1 MKFKRFNF
9 KFGKGDG
16 EHTDADRVNKVVY
29 ITAVCLLLGIVILA
43 AFTTAANRGRKP
55 LDTGSGTSAGDVTS
69 DTGTSSPGVTT
80 PPDTNVSEDVPVL
93 SLPVDGILGMDH
105 DPDLQVFSQTMGD
118 WRVHTGIDIICAEG
132 ASVYCAADGTV
143 LDVYEDPM
151 MGYSVAVKHAGGLIT
166 LYQNL
171 SSSHASGISEGSSV
185 KGGQLIG
192 TVGDS
197 AMLEIAE
204 EAHLHFAVFL
214 EEDELD
220 PITCMSESAQSRLL
234 GEDNATE

>member
-1 MKFKRFNF
+1 MKFRRFNF
-9 KFGKGDG
+9 KFGKGAAG
-16 EHTDADRVNKVVY
+16 SDAERVNKIVY

-55 LDTGSGTSAGDVTS
+55 IETGNGTSGTSNEVTTSGGD
-69 DTGTSSPGVTT
+69 VTT

-93 SLPVDGILGMDH
+93 SLPVDGVLGMDH

-118 WRVHTGIDIICAEG
+118 WRVHTGIDILCEEG

-143 LDVYEDPM
+143 FSVYEDPM
-151 MGYSVAVKHAGGLIT
+151 MGYCVAVKHAGGLLS

-171 SSSHASGISEGSSV
+171 SSTHASGISVGSSV

-197 AMLEIAE
+197 AMLEVAE

-214 EEDELD
+214 EEEELD
-220 PITCMSESAQSRLL
+220 PLTCMSESARDRLI
-234 GEDNATE
+234 GDDSVTE